1 MVGKKPRSDTWDR
14 GWFCGSCYSGFH
26 WRVQENLKGVA
37 TGNLIVM
44 ETGEAITRSQILGV
58 HTYSTQVPRA
68 ALLIYRTKSVEQPD
82 EGAWQ
87 VQVYLIQVLT

>member
-1 MVGKKPRSDTWDR
+1 MR
-14 GWFCGSCYSGFH
+14 
-26 WRVQENLKGVA
+26 ENLKGMA

-44 ETGEAITRSQILGV
+44 ETGKAITRSQILGV
-58 HTYSTQVPRA
+58 HTYSTQVPRE
-68 ALLIYRTKSVEQPD
+68 ALLIYRTKSVERSD

>member
-1 MVGKKPRSDTWDR
+1 M
-14 GWFCGSCYSGFH
+14 
-26 WRVQENLKGVA
+26 QENLKGMA

-58 HTYSTQVPRA
+58 HTYSTQVSRE
-68 ALLIYRTKSVEQPD
+68 ALLIYRTKSVEQSD